1 MDTLVKEER
10 SRLMSRIG
18 AKNTKP
24 EILLRKYLHAK
35 GVRFR
40 LHRTDLPGRPDVV
53 LPKYRAAI
61 FVHGCFWHQHPGCK
75 KARVPKSN
83 VDFWEAKFA
92 RNAERDARK
101 IRDLE
106 ALGWR
111 VFVIWECEIE
121 SADSGVLDAVLDRI
135 LSYCPSAGM

>member
-35 GVRFR
+35 GIRFR

-53 LPKYRAAI
+53 LPKYKAAI

-101 IRDLE
+101 TRDLE

-111 VFVIWECEIE
+111 VLVVWECEIE
-121 SADSGVLDAVLDRI
+121 SADSGVLEATLARI
-135 LSYCPSAGM
+135 LSYCPNAGM